1 MLSVH
6 NLRLQTR
13 SLDRPIC
20 KLHLFLS
27 SSFSSADSTTID
39 LLTFHQS
46 FLGLLASKFRL
57 NIDFASTRRCADIF
71 DVDSSLGWVGGSYTS
86 CIDQG
91 CCSWPLSSEPLS
103 YRFTGTSGMYIG
115 WLHPRDM
122 AYLLQ
127 RRISFCL
134 APQALSYWN
143 HDSLQMIDDLC
154 RQAPCRGLLAWS
166 KCTHA
171 ACTPLCILAHK

>member
-13 SLDRPIC
+13 SLGRPIC
-20 KLHLFLS
+20 KQHLFLS
-27 SSFSSADSTTID
+27 SSFSSADSTTIG
-39 LLTFHQS
+39 LLTFHLS
-46 FLGLLASKFRL
+46 FLGLLAAKLKLDIGFT
-57 NIDFASTRRCADIF
+57 FTRRCAGISDA
-71 DVDSSLGWVGGSYTS
+71 DSSLGWAGGSYTS
-86 CIDQG
+86 CINQG
-91 CCSWPLSSEPLS
+91 CCSWPWSSEPLS
-103 YRFTGTSGMYIG
+103 YRFISTSRMYIG

-143 HDSLQMIDDLC
+143 HGNLQMIDDLC
-154 RQAPCRGLLAWS
+154 KQGPCRG
-166 KCTHA
+166 
-171 ACTPLCILAHK
+171 

>member
-13 SLDRPIC
+13 SLGRPIC
-20 KLHLFLS
+20 KQHLFLS

-46 FLGLLASKFRL
+46 FLGLLASKLRL
-57 NIDFASTRRCADIF
+57 DIGFTFTRRCADIS
-71 DVDSSLGWVGGSYTS
+71 DVGSSLGLAEGSYTS

-115 WLHPRDM
+115 WLHLGDM

-127 RRISFCL
+127 RKISFCL
-134 APQALSYWN
+134 APQVLSYWN
-143 HDSLQMIDDLC
+143 HDSLQMIDDLY
-154 RQAPCRGLLAWS
+154 RQVPCLG
-166 KCTHA
+166 
-171 ACTPLCILAHK
+171 